1 MDQRLCSFLMLCD
14 TMHYGRAAERLNLSQ
29 PAVSKHIQSLEAQYG
44 VPLFTYANRRLTKTR
59 QGEILE
65 QFAQSLK
72 YNENELIERLHA
84 QPKTLLRIGATKSIG
99 EYVLLPYIQT
109 FLSVPGNRIEYLVDN
124 TAHLLELLNRGEL
137 DFTVLEGIFDKQHY
151 GWTLFQNEPYIGI
164 CANGHPFADRTV
176 PMSELLQECI
186 ILREEG
192 SGTRKI
198 LERELKNSGY
208 TIGAFQNQICISSFE
223 IIKALV
229 RDGYGISFLY
239 QAVVKHDPA
248 LKHFTCPPLTGSHE
262 FNVVFL
268 KNTDAGRVAK
278 QFLLLDRD

>member
-29 PAVSKHIQSLEAQYG
+29 PAVSKHIRSLEAQYG
-44 VPLFTYANRRLTKTR
+44 ITLFTYANRRLTKTR

-72 YNENELIERLHA
+72 YNENELMEQLHTR
-84 QPKTLLRIGATKSIG
+84 PKTLLRIGATKSIG
-99 EYVLLPYIQT
+99 EYVLLPYIQR
-109 FLSVPGNRIEYLVDN
+109 FLSVPENQLEYLVDN

-151 GWTLFQNEPYIGI
+151 DWMLFQTEPYIGV
-164 CANGHPFADRTV
+164 CAKDHPFADRTV
-176 PMSELLQECI
+176 SMSELFQERI

-208 TIGAFQNQICISSFE
+208 TISAFQSQICISSFE

-229 RDGYGISFLY
+229 RDGYGVSFLY

-268 KNTDAGRVAK
+268 KNTGAGQVAR
-278 QFLLLDRD
+278 QFLLLDRA